1 MTDQADQAVL
11 YAQHLVEKTNRF
23 QAILAATGFDE
34 IIIAAGDS
42 KTQFADDMA
51 YTFVANPYFRE

>member
-1 MTDQADQAVL
+1 MTDQADQADQAVL

-34 IIIAAGDS
+34 IILTTRSRIS
-42 KTQFADDMA
+42 SA
-51 YTFVANPYFRE
+51 YRRPEI